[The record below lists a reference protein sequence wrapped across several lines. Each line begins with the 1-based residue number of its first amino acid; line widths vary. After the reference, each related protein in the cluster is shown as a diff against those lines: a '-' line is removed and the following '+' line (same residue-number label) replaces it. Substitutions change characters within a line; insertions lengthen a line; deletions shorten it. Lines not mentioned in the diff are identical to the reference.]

1 MPHGAS
7 PSATTA
13 AASDA
18 ALSATT
24 AAASDADAAAPS
36 SSAEFHDQM
45 ARLVSSLPLLT
56 ATLAALAKGSANPD
70 CAICLSALE
79 PGTDLRLLPT
89 CRHAF
94 HAACVDAWLRT
105 IPSCPLC
112 RAGVSLPANSGSFRV
127 DVGRISTSS
136 AAGRRA
142 YSLGGSF
149 DYRVDDVEAVVAR
162 IAPRAG
168 PQGPGD
174 ALAEAAGSRGW
185 LREYVDRFSGRWSRD
200 ESRRWDPEAA
210 AAAAMP
216 EDDGAGFMRWI
227 YGS

>member
-1 MPHGAS
+1 
-7 PSATTA
+7 
-13 AASDA
+13 
-18 ALSATT
+18 
-24 AAASDADAAAPS
+24 
-36 SSAEFHDQM
+36 M
-45 ARLVSSLPLLT
+45 ARLISSLPLFT
-56 ATLAALAKGSANPD
+56 MTLAALAKSSTHPD

-79 PGTDLRLLPT
+79 PDTDLRLLPT

-94 HAACVDAWLRT
+94 HAACIDAWLRT

-112 RAGVSLPANSGSFRV
+112 RAGVSLSATGANSGSFRV
-127 DVGRISTSS
+127 DVGRISSRRSSS
-136 AAGRRA
+136 AAGRRT

-149 DYRVDDVEAVVAR
+149 DYRVDEEDVEAVVAR

-185 LREYVDRFSGRWSRD
+185 LREYVDRLSGRWSARWSRD

-210 AAAAMP
+210 AAMP

-227 YGS
+227 FGS